1 MTCSAPTS
9 SSGDNQMH
17 KIHVVLAGKGGIGKT
32 FVASL
37 IAQAVQE
44 RGEPLLCLDADPVN
58 ASLNEIRGLRA
69 EPVNLFLPDSDEA
82 DLDALD
88 RMVERFLTEQATII
102 VDNGAASF
110 MPLSRYLLQDGIA
123 STLEHAGKRVVLH
136 TIVAGGGELAQTV
149 RGLDSIASQF
159 QADIPLVL
167 WLNPYHGAI
176 LGADGAAFEDT
187 PVFKKHKGRIA
198 AVLNLPRLDRLFL
211 KSLGAMTARRMTFA
225 EAAES
230 DLFVMD
236 KQRLLQIKRPIFEQL
251 ATVL

>member
-1 MTCSAPTS
+1 MR
-9 SSGDNQMH
+9 
-17 KIHVVLAGKGGIGKT
+17 KIHIVLAGKGGIGKT

-37 IAQAVQE
+37 IAQAVLE

-58 ASLNEIRGLRA
+58 ASLHEICGLRA
-69 EPVNLFLPDSDEA
+69 EPVNLFLADSDEA

-88 RMVERFLTEQATII
+88 RMVERFLTEEATIV

-110 MPLSRYLLQDGIA
+110 LPLSRYLLHDGIA
-123 STLEHAGKRVVLH
+123 QTIEQAGKRLVLH
-136 TIVAGGGELAQTV
+136 TIVAGGSELAQTV

-159 QADIPLVL
+159 PPEIPLIL

-187 PVFKKHKGRIA
+187 PVFKKHKARIA
-198 AVLNLPRLDRLFL
+198 TVLHLPQLDRLFR
-211 KSLGAMTARRMTFA
+211 KSLSAMAARRMTFA
-225 EAAES
+225 EAAQS
-230 DLFVMD
+230 DLFMMD

-251 ATVL
+251 TAVL